1 MGRKW
6 KILWLV
12 LAVVLLG
19 LAYHR
24 TQRRQDQMQGLIR
37 QAEALEAAVAVMER
51 EKLEYQR
58 NLAKWY
64 NYNLKLGTEGLERA
78 YETILDFGQ
87 GRMAVLGVPEWELR
101 MPIYHGGGGAV
112 SHDPATP
119 FPLGGREDHTV
130 IMVSDLLPWR
140 PGLTLYIECLEQ
152 RLLYRVESIQ
162 VMGTGWSAER
172 PTEGGQDL
180 LTLVYDRENTRTL
193 IRCVRC
199 GELVMREE
207 SRRDGFHA
215 VLTICLL
222 ILMLPVI
229 CRLKWRS
236 SGAQRRQIRGFY
248 RKNRGKTKLS

>member
-1 MGRKW
+1 M
-6 KILWLV
+6 LWLV

-19 LAYHR
+19 LAYHKV
-24 TQRRQDQMQGLIR
+24 QRCQDQMLELIR
-37 QAEALEAAVAVMER
+37 QAEALEAGVAAMER
-51 EKLEYQR
+51 EKLDYHW

-64 NYNLKLGTEGLERA
+64 NYNLKLGTDGLEGA

-87 GRMAVLGVPEWELR
+87 GRMAVLGVPEWEMRL
-101 MPIYHGGGGAV
+101 PIYHGGGGAV

-130 IMVSDLLPWR
+130 LMVSDLLPWR
-140 PGLTLYIECLEQ
+140 PGLTLYIDCLGQ
-152 RLLYRVESIQ
+152 RLLYRVESVQ

-207 SRRDGFHA
+207 RRCEWFWA
-215 VLTICLL
+215 VLPACL
-222 ILMLPVI
+222 LMLPVI
-229 CRLKWRS
+229 CRLKWRT
-236 SGAQRRQIRGFY
+236 SGAQRRRIRGFY